1 MKGKYHWAI
10 GHLLLLHTSAE
21 FGDSEMKI
29 EKKNSREY
37 IRTHMDVGYT
47 RTRGIQGQVRK
58 SQVVHHRWI
67 IQSNGLLFTY
77 NKSNKKK
84 KALLSKFRNM
94 TAYRIYHSPARK
106 KTIINLKSELCWWNN
121 DRQLSLYHFR
131 TTT

>member
-1 MKGKYHWAI
+1 VKNKCVLPWRIKGKHHWAI

-29 EKKNSREY
+29 EKRNSREY

-58 SQVVHHRWI
+58 SQALHHRWI
-67 IQSNGLLFTY
+67 IQSNGLLFTC

-84 KALLSKFRNM
+84 KA
-94 TAYRIYHSPARK
+94 
-106 KTIINLKSELCWWNN
+106 
-121 DRQLSLYHFR
+121 
-131 TTT
+131 

>member
-29 EKKNSREY
+29 EKRNSREY

-47 RTRGIQGQVRK
+47 RTRGKRGQVRK
-58 SQVVHHRWI
+58 SQAAHHRWI

-77 NKSNKKK
+77 SKSNKKK
-84 KALLSKFRNM
+84 KASLSKFRNI

-106 KTIINLKSELCWWNN
+106 K
-121 DRQLSLYHFR
+121 QLSI
-131 TTT
+131 